1 MTKRVK
7 RTLGFGIPAVCVL
20 LAVACVLLVWRNGR
34 VTKTRFRADYT
45 DAGYQAA
52 KAAGRYTPVALRH
65 PVGGAELS
73 IEEIYADK
81 RSVLIRYTVT
91 GGDKPLSGDSSSYRL
106 ADKCRIEIDG
116 AVYDKAEQAQ
126 EATGSENGRYEAALL
141 LSADDP
147 EGFSFSRSA
156 RLVLTVDGLPDQP
169 EPVKLETTFEVY
181 EAASEDTDVSRK
193 IDGRTVRLK
202 AIEKGAATLTF
213 RFDKAADEGL
223 ESISL
228 RSGNQT
234 FQPVQIL
241 YSESLVQFPALK
253 EGASYTVQVNGQTL
267 YDGVY

>member
-1 MTKRVK
+1 MTRRVK
-7 RTLGFGIPAVCVL
+7 RILGIGIPALCVL
-20 LAVACVLLVWRNGR
+20 AAGCVLTAWISGR
-34 VTKTRFRADYT
+34 QTSKTRFRADYT

-52 KAAGRYTPVALRH
+52 KAAGRYTPVAVRQ

-91 GGDKPLSGDSSSYRL
+91 GGDKPLSGDASSYRL

-116 AVYDKAEQAQ
+116 IAYDKAEQAQ
-126 EATGSENGRYEAALL
+126 EAAGSENGRYEAALL

-147 EGFSFSRSA
+147 EGFSFGRSA

-169 EPVKLETTFEVY
+169 EPVKLETAFEVY
-181 EAASEDTDVSRK
+181 EAATEDTDVSRK

-213 RFDKAADEGL
+213 RFDKAADAVL
-223 ESISL
+223 ESVSL
-228 RSGNQT
+228 RSGDQT
-234 FQPVQIL
+234 FPPVQIL